1 MRRYLVIR
9 ALAVGP
15 ALVFLSVVT
24 FLLLTLAPGDPAE
37 QVARQGR
44 PGAYVPPTE
53 VVGAVRARM
62 GLDRPLPAQ
71 YLRWL
76 GDAIQG
82 DLGRSYRSGQPVV
95 HHLRETI
102 PATALLGAVG
112 LSIGWGV
119 GVALG
124 IATGL
129 SRGGPRRAVANGFVL
144 GSLSIP
150 PFAIALLAIWLAS
163 WELGIA
169 PTGGIS
175 PPGEPRTPLV
185 VLQHLWLPAA
195 VMAMAYFGWFA
206 KPVEA
211 AISEAKRRPH
221 VTAARAKGLSPSVVA
236 RRHIVRNALI
246 PFVAQAGASAGVVV
260 AGAYVIEAVFTWP
273 GVGQLLIVSAN
284 ERDYPVVVGITL
296 VTGIVV
302 ILANLLADVV
312 IAYLDPRIAGSNSG

>member
-1 MRRYLVIR
+1 
-9 ALAVGP
+9 
-15 ALVFLSVVT
+15 LSVVT

-44 PGAYVPPTE
+44 PGAYVPPAE
-53 VVGAVRARM
+53 VVEAVRTRM

-71 YLRWL
+71 YFRWL
-76 GDAIQG
+76 GHAMQG

-95 HHLRETI
+95 DHLRETI
-102 PATALLGAVG
+102 PATFLLGAVG
-112 LSIGWGV
+112 LSIAWVVGV
-119 GVALG
+119 GFG
-124 IATGL
+124 IVNGL
-129 SRGGPRRAVANGFVL
+129 SRGGPRRAVANGIVL
-144 GSLSIP
+144 GSLSVP

-163 WELGIA
+163 WELGVA

-175 PPGEPRTPLV
+175 PPGEARTPLV
-185 VLQHLWLPAA
+185 VLQHLWLPATVLA
-195 VMAMAYFGWFA
+195 IAYLGWFA

-211 AISEAKRRPH
+211 AVAEARRRPH
-221 VTAARAKGLSPSVVA
+221 VVAARAKGLSPSVVA

-260 AGAYVIEAVFTWP
+260 AGAYVVESVFTWP
-273 GVGQLLIVSAN
+273 GVGQLLIVSAH

-296 VTGIVV
+296 ITGIVV
-302 ILANLLADVV
+302 ILANLLADIV